1 MPVPFDEDPSA
12 VSLCPSPFSFP
23 ALWQFRHSLPKP
35 ILTFPAESLSD
46 QTDGSDS
53 TPPHT
58 SPHKGSC
65 DFAPFLKDKE
75 FQRSLLCRPVP
86 GRFSWPGDLCQGL
99 SYNSHFCLKA
109 KHSNSGGY
117 YCQHVPA
124 PEIQSSPSRHH
135 LGVCLPDGAALLS
148 PPSHIAVSRTV
159 FQATIHVSFSHQ
171 RKQSSSIL
179 FLAEIKC

>member
-1 MPVPFDEDPSA
+1 MTKLLDPNQP
-12 VSLCPSPFSFP
+12 SL
-23 ALWQFRHSLPKP
+23 
-35 ILTFPAESLSD
+35 LS
-46 QTDGSDS
+46 
-53 TPPHT
+53 HT
-58 SPHKGSC
+58 KEAAP
-65 DFAPFLKDKE
+65 FAPFLKDKE
-75 FQRSLLCRPVP
+75 FQPSLLCRPVP
-86 GRFSWPGDLCQGL
+86 GRFSWPGDLCQVL

-109 KHSNSGGY
+109 KHSNSGAY

-124 PEIQSSPSRHH
+124 PEIQSSRSRHH